1 MERVNTINMKNMTE
15 KKSPVLQKKP
25 IKRQYSGATRKSED
39 PPKENRSEKKNA
51 LKMDKCPKRRRIEK
65 TGSNSVQTQLGNNAL
80 QRHNDIPQLNNN
92 KSSTSLRQLSNQNSS
107 QNLQDFRID
116 QKNSKG
122 GIVVAPN
129 IHESKIG
136 GDFNVC
142 VFSPVSPS
150 TSINKNEIFQ
160 NVKNKM
166 KSIMLKESERI
177 LEGSAQQKSVSL
189 NKIYTQLFIIN
200 DDSDPI
206 NREHEICQIETMNDL
221 NTSGQTV
228 INYNEILKPP
238 LDEKRTMKT
247 VLTKGIAGI
256 GKTVTVQKF
265 VHDWASGKANQ
276 DLEFVF
282 LLTFREL
289 NLLEGENQSLFDL
302 LCAIYSGFKEARPI
316 FDWICDR
323 KVLFILDGL
332 DEYKNELSFQT
343 SVLPDVTKKATL
355 NVLLE
360 NLLRGKLLPSAHVW
374 ITSRP
379 VAAEQLPAEIFKQG
393 YVTQIRGFIDEQ
405 KEEYF
410 MRQSEDPDLTQKV
423 TCHLKSHKS
432 LWILCHIPLFC
443 WISSVVLKT
452 IIKKQNNDRDKPSNQ
467 TEMYIHYL
475 LIQTVLSHNKYQ
487 GQNVSP
493 EDALIQHKEL
503 IKKLAALAY
512 WKLKEKNAIFSKED
526 LRKYYITPVEALRYP
541 GIITCV
547 FECKFGYNRTKLFSF
562 VHLSVQEFFAAL
574 FVFHEFL
581 SGNQDSLGL
590 TKAKRGQKSNLS
602 EFLKSVIDVAVE
614 STNEHLDLFICF
626 LFGISCDSSRR
637 ILEGLLPRLEN
648 SSLEDQKKVSK
659 YIKCLRRKVLSP
671 ERCFSLV
678 RCIVELKDRSFLQM
692 PNLERRRTKKPLT
705 LFQCTLLAFQS
716 VMSDTGH
723 DEFVL
728 RKFNIT
734 LEGFQR
740 FSPAITCFRKAMLKG
755 SSFTEK
761 HCDILMPF
769 LTSPNSHLT
778 HLDLSHNSLGLSA
791 LTQLSRAFCDP
802 KCQIQMLNLSHND
815 LHSQD
820 MELIKDVISGSNVN
834 LKTLDLSDNCLED
847 EGVKILSAGLWSAK
861 CHLEVLKLS
870 GCQIKEGV
878 LKLLS
883 SLKKASLRELDLQY
897 NDLGN
902 IVEKKVKQL
911 KDKLPLLRI
920 HTGGV
925 CSHQPGLY
933 KYAVTLTFD
942 PQTANEY
949 LHLSEKNTVAV
960 RKREKQQLPDNDERF
975 DKCNQVLCCQPLSGR
990 CFFTVDVIGTG
1001 VHIGVACKGI
1011 KRKGANDTVRLGRN
1025 KMSWCLC
1032 CSEKV
1037 FVAHDKNNKSLTKPL
1052 QTESIRKL
1060 GVFLDQ
1066 EAGSVFFY
1074 RLSPDSEPELLYMF
1088 DANFPED
1095 QELYAAFS
1103 IQEPD
1108 SSVSLKQESL

>member
-1 MERVNTINMKNMTE
+1 M
-15 KKSPVLQKKP
+15 
-25 IKRQYSGATRKSED
+25 
-39 PPKENRSEKKNA
+39 A
-51 LKMDKCPKRRRIEK
+51 LHD
-65 TGSNSVQTQLGNNAL
+65 
-80 QRHNDIPQLNNN
+80 DIPQHA
-92 KSSTSLRQLSNQNSS
+92 SLRQPSIQNSD
-107 QNLQDFRID
+107 QYLQDFRID
-116 QKNSKG
+116 QKNG
-122 GIVVAPN
+122 GTVVAPN
-129 IHESKIG
+129 ILGSTIA
-136 GDFNVC
+136 GDVTVNVN
-142 VFSPVSPS
+142 VQQVPHF
-150 TSINKNEIFQ
+150 TSVNNNETLQSVRNKL
-160 NVKNKM
+160 KSRMM
-166 KSIMLKESERI
+166 KDSERI
-177 LEGSAQQKSVSL
+177 LEGSAQQSVSL

-200 DDSDPI
+200 NKSDPI
-206 NREHEICQIETMNDL
+206 NKEHEIWQIETTNDL
-221 NTSGQTV
+221 NTSAQTV

-238 LDEKRTMKT
+238 LDENRTMKI

-265 VHDWASGKANQ
+265 VYDWASGKANQ
-276 DLEFVF
+276 DLELVF
-282 LLTFREL
+282 LLPFREL
-289 NLLEGENQSLFDL
+289 NLREGENQSLFDL
-302 LCAIYSGFKEARPI
+302 LCAFYPEFKEARPI
-316 FDWICDR
+316 SDWICDR

-332 DEYKNELSFQT
+332 DEYKKGLSFQT
-343 SVLPDVTKKATL
+343 SILSDVTKEAPL
-355 NVLLE
+355 DVLLA
-360 NLLRGKLLPSAHVW
+360 NLLRGKLLPSAHLW

-379 VAAEQLPAEIFKQG
+379 VAAEQLPSEIFRQG
-393 YVTQIRGFIDEQ
+393 YVTQIRGFTDEQ
-405 KEEYF
+405 KKEYF
-410 MRQSEDPDLTQKV
+410 TRQFEDPDLTQIV

-452 IIKKQNNDRDKPSNQ
+452 IIKSPISNKSPNKDMDMPSNQ

-475 LIQTVLSHNKYQ
+475 LIQTGLSHNKYQ
-487 GQNVSP
+487 GKNVSP
-493 EDALIQHKEL
+493 EDALIQYKGL

-512 WKLKEKNAIFSKED
+512 WKLKEQNAIFNKED
-526 LRKYYITPVEALRYP
+526 LRKYNITLDEALRYP

-547 FECKFGYNRTKLFSF
+547 SECKFGFNRTTFFSF

-590 TKAKRGQKSNLS
+590 TKAKNGQKSNLS
-602 EFLKSVIDVAVE
+602 DFLKSVIDVAVE
-614 STNEHLDLFICF
+614 SKNEHLDLFNCF

-637 ILEGLLPRLEN
+637 LLEGFLPRLED
-648 SSLEDQKKVSK
+648 SSLEDHKKVTK
-659 YIKCLRRKVLSP
+659 YIKSLRRKDLSP

-692 PNLERRRTKKPLT
+692 PDLESSRTTKPLT
-705 LFQCTLLAFQS
+705 LFQCTLLAFQF
-716 VMSDTGH
+716 VMSDTDHG
-723 DEFVL
+723 EFVL

-761 HCDILMPF
+761 HCDVLVPF

-778 HLDLSHNSLGLSA
+778 HLDLSHNNLGLSA
-791 LTQLSRAFCDP
+791 LKQLSKAFCDP

-820 MELIKDVISGSNVN
+820 MEFIKNVLSGSNLI
-834 LKTLDLSDNCLED
+834 LKILDLSDNNLED
-847 EGVKILSAGLWSAK
+847 EGVKILSAGLRSAK

-870 GCQIKEGV
+870 GCQIQEGV

-883 SLKKASLRELDLQY
+883 SLKETLRELDLQY

-902 IVEKKVKQL
+902 IVEKKVCAL
-911 KDKLPLLRI
+911 KDKLPSLRI
-920 HTGGV
+920 YTGGV
-925 CSHQPGLY
+925 CNHQPGLY

-942 PQTANEY
+942 PRTANEY
-949 LHLSEKNTVAV
+949 LYLSEDNTLAV
-960 RKREKQQLPDNDERF
+960 CKRERQQLPANDERF
-975 DKCNQVLCCQPLSGR
+975 EKCNQVLCCQPLSGR

-1001 VHIGVACKGI
+1001 VHMGVACKGI

-1032 CSEKV
+1032 CSKTV
-1037 FVAHDKNNKSLTKPL
+1037 YVAHDKKTKSLTKPL
-1052 QTESIRKL
+1052 QTESTRKL
-1060 GVFLDQ
+1060 GVFLDR
-1066 EAGSVFFY
+1066 EAGSVSFY
-1074 RLSPDSEPELLYMF
+1074 KFSPDSEPELLHMF
-1088 DANFPED
+1088 DAEFPRD

-1108 SSVSLKQESL
+1108 SSVCLRQASL

>member
-1 MERVNTINMKNMTE
+1 MT
-15 KKSPVLQKKP
+15 LQ
-25 IKRQYSGATRKSED
+25 Q
-39 PPKENRSEKKNA
+39 
-51 LKMDKCPKRRRIEK
+51 
-65 TGSNSVQTQLGNNAL
+65 
-80 QRHNDIPQLNNN
+80 HNDIPQHIN
-92 KSSTSLRQLSNQNSS
+92 KYHEDL
-107 QNLQDFRID
+107 RID
-116 QKNSKG
+116 QKNG
-122 GIVVAPN
+122 GTIVAPN
-129 IHESKIG
+129 ILGAKIA
-136 GDFNVC
+136 GDVTVNVH
-142 VFSPVSPS
+142 VPQVSHS
-150 TSINKNEIFQ
+150 TSINNNEILQ
-160 NVKNKM
+160 SVKNKM
-166 KSIMLKESERI
+166 KARMMKESERI
-177 LEGSAQQKSVSL
+177 LEGSAQQSVSL
-189 NKIYTQLFIIN
+189 NKIYTQLFII
-200 DDSDPI
+200 DDSNPGDK
-206 NREHEICQIETMNDL
+206 EHEIWQIETTNDL

-228 INYNEILKPP
+228 ITYNEILNPP
-238 LDEKRTMKT
+238 LDEIRTMKV

-276 DLEFVF
+276 DLELVF
-282 LLTFREL
+282 LLPFREL
-289 NLLEGENQSLFDL
+289 NLLEEDNQSLFDL
-302 LCAIYSGFKEARPI
+302 LCAFYPEFNEARPI
-316 FDWICDR
+316 SERICDR

-332 DEYKNELSFQT
+332 DEYKNKLSFQT
-343 SVLPDVTKKATL
+343 SILSDVTKKATL
-355 NVLLE
+355 NILLA

-379 VAAEQLPAEIFKQG
+379 VAAEQLPSEIFRQG

-410 MRQSEDPDLTQKV
+410 TRQFEDPDLTQKV

-452 IIKKQNNDRDKPSNQ
+452 IIKSQNRDSDMPSDQ

-475 LIQTVLSHNKYQ
+475 LIQTGLSHNKYQ
-487 GQNVSP
+487 KRNVSP

-512 WKLKEKNAIFSKED
+512 WKLKEQNAIFSNED
-526 LRKYYITPVEALRYP
+526 LRKYYITPDEALRYP
-541 GIITCV
+541 GIIICV
-547 FECKFGYNRTKLFSF
+547 SECKFGYNRTKLFSF

-574 FVFHEFL
+574 FAFHEFL

-590 TKAKRGQKSNLS
+590 TKAKREQNSNLS
-602 EFLKSVIDVAVE
+602 DFLKNVIDVAVE
-614 STNEHLDLFICF
+614 STNEHLDLFISF

-637 ILEGLLPRLEN
+637 ILEGLLPRLQD
-648 SSLEDQKKVSK
+648 SSSEDHKKVTK
-659 YIKCLRRKVLSP
+659 HIKLLRRKDLSP

-678 RCIVELKDRSFLQM
+678 RCIVELKDRSLLQM
-692 PNLERRRTKKPLT
+692 PDLEHSQTKKPLT
-705 LFQCTLLAFQS
+705 LFQCTLLAFRF
-716 VMSDTGH
+716 VMSDTDH

-755 SSFTEK
+755 SGFTKK
-761 HCDILMPF
+761 HCDILVPF
-769 LTSPNSHLT
+769 LTSPNSRLI

-791 LTQLSRAFCDP
+791 LKKLSRAFCDR

-820 MELIKDVISGSNVN
+820 MDLIKDVLSNVN
-834 LKTLDLSDNCLED
+834 LKILDLSDNNLED
-847 EGVKILSAGLWSAK
+847 EGVKILSAGLRSAK

-883 SLKKASLRELDLQY
+883 SLKGSLRELDLQY
-897 NDLGN
+897 NDLGS
-902 IVEKKVKQL
+902 ITEKKVHQL
-911 KDKLPLLRI
+911 TVKLPSLRI
-920 HTGGV
+920 YTGGV

-942 PQTANEY
+942 PRTANEY
-949 LHLSEKNTVAV
+949 LHLNENNTVAV
-960 RKREKQQLPDNDERF
+960 CKMEKQHRPANGERF
-975 DKCNQVLCCQPLSGR
+975 DKCNQVLCCEPLTGR
-990 CFFTVDVIGTG
+990 CFFMADVIGTG

-1011 KRKGANDTVRLGRN
+1011 KRKGANDSVRLGRN

-1032 CSEKV
+1032 CSKNLS
-1037 FVAHDKNNKSLTKPL
+1037 VAHDTKTESLTKPL
-1052 QTESIRKL
+1052 QTESTRKI
-1060 GVFLDQ
+1060 GVFLDR

-1074 RLSPDSEPELLYMF
+1074 RMSPEPELLYMF
-1088 DANFPED
+1088 DAEFPQD

-1108 SSVSLKQESL
+1108 SSVRLRKASL

>member
-1 MERVNTINMKNMTE
+1 MMEKIADLTVVKKTIIDTLHKE
-15 KKSPVLQKKP
+15 D
-25 IKRQYSGATRKSED
+25 QYH
-39 PPKENRSEKKNA
+39 EN
-51 LKMDKCPKRRRIEK
+51 
-65 TGSNSVQTQLGNNAL
+65 
-80 QRHNDIPQLNNN
+80 
-92 KSSTSLRQLSNQNSS
+92 
-107 QNLQDFRID
+107 FRID
-116 QKNSKG
+116 QKNG
-122 GIVVAPN
+122 GTVVAPN
-129 IHESKIG
+129 ILGAKIA
-136 GDFNVC
+136 GDVTVNVH
-142 VFSPVSPS
+142 VPQVSHS
-150 TSINKNEIFQ
+150 TSINNNEILES
-160 NVKNKM
+160 VKNKIKLRM
-166 KSIMLKESERI
+166 MKESERI
-177 LEGSAQQKSVSL
+177 LEGSAQQSVSL
-189 NKIYTQLFIIN
+189 NKIYTQLFII
-200 DDSDPI
+200 DDSNPKDK
-206 NREHEICQIETMNDL
+206 EHEIWQIETMNDL

-228 INYNEILKPP
+228 ITYNEILKPP
-238 LDEKRTMKT
+238 LDEKRTMKI

-276 DLEFVF
+276 DLELVF
-282 LLTFREL
+282 LLPFREL
-289 NLLEGENQSLFDL
+289 NLLEEDNQSLFDL
-302 LCAIYSGFKEARPI
+302 LCAFYPEFNEAKPI
-316 FDWICDR
+316 SDWICDR
-323 KVLFILDGL
+323 KVLLILDGL

-343 SVLPDVTKKATL
+343 SILSDVTKKATMD
-355 NVLLE
+355 VLLE

-405 KEEYF
+405 KKEYF
-410 MRQSEDPDLTQKV
+410 MRQFEDPDLTQKV

-452 IIKKQNNDRDKPSNQ
+452 IIKSQNTDRDMPSNQ

-475 LIQTVLSHNKYQ
+475 LIQTGLSHNKYQ
-487 GQNVSP
+487 GQNVSQ

-512 WKLKEKNAIFSKED
+512 WKPKEQNSMFSKED
-526 LRKYYITPVEALRYP
+526 LRKYCITPDEALRYP
-541 GIITCV
+541 GIIIRV
-547 FECKFGYNRTKLFSF
+547 SECMFGYNRTKLFSF

-581 SGNQDSLGL
+581 SGNQESLGL

-602 EFLKSVIDVAVE
+602 DFLKSVIDVAVE

-637 ILEGLLPRLEN
+637 ILEGLLPRLED
-648 SSLEDQKKVSK
+648 SSLEDHKKVTK
-659 YIKCLRRKVLSP
+659 YIKCLWRKDLSP
-671 ERCFSLV
+671 ERCLSLV

-692 PNLERRRTKKPLT
+692 PDLEHSRTKKTLT
-705 LFQCTLLAFQS
+705 LFQCTLLAFRFL
-716 VMSDTGH
+716 MSDTDH

-740 FSPAITCFRKAMLKG
+740 FSPAITCFRQAMLRG
-755 SSFTEK
+755 SGFTEK
-761 HCDILMPF
+761 HCDILVPF

-791 LTQLSRAFCDP
+791 LKQLSRAFCDP

-820 MELIKDVISGSNVN
+820 MELIKDVISGSNLN
-834 LKTLDLSDNCLED
+834 LKILDLSDNHLED
-847 EGVKILSAGLWSAK
+847 EGVKILSAGLRSAK

-878 LKLLS
+878 VKLLS
-883 SLKKASLRELDLQY
+883 SLKDSLRELDLRY

-902 IVEKKVKQL
+902 IVEKKVPQL
-911 KDKLPLLRI
+911 KDRLPSLRI
-920 HTGGV
+920 YTGGV

-942 PQTANEY
+942 PQTANGY
-949 LHLSEKNTVAV
+949 LHLNENNTVAV
-960 RKREKQQLPDNDERF
+960 CKREKQQLPANDERF
-975 DKCNQVLCCQPLSGR
+975 DKCVQVLCCQPLSGR

-1037 FVAHDKNNKSLTKPL
+1037 CVAHDKKNESLTKPL

-1060 GVFLDQ
+1060 GVFLDR

-1088 DANFPED
+1088 DADFPED
-1095 QELYAAFS
+1095 QELYPAFS

-1108 SSVSLKQESL
+1108 SSVHLRQESL